1 MKHDLYCYSP
11 SPLSPQVICSC
22 STTEMLDSKLDD
34 YLCGKSP
41 MRRNIRR
48 GVICFEMERHI
59 KTKKACIKLF
69 SLSVTS
75 STPCLNKHTRCEVR
89 KKNIARIL
97 KNIYSLYR
105 YIQQRTSSFVGR
117 IYPTYKIPR
126 DIFQVSTSFV
136 TLPFTRLNRR
146 RLNISDHL
154 ILPPPTYTRKIL
166 ASTRSFQSSRF
177 DRGGK
182 KERIRAR
189 FTAPFQGQRT
199 LLPRGRNGY
208 WSPLYRR

>member
-89 KKNIARIL
+89 KKKYSKNLEKYIL
-97 KNIYSLYR
+97 
-105 YIQQRTSSFVGR
+105 FV
-117 IYPTYKIPR
+117 
-126 DIFQVSTSFV
+126 
-136 TLPFTRLNRR
+136 
-146 RLNISDHL
+146 
-154 ILPPPTYTRKIL
+154 
-166 ASTRSFQSSRF
+166 
-177 DRGGK
+177 
-182 KERIRAR
+182 
-189 FTAPFQGQRT
+189 
-199 LLPRGRNGY
+199 
-208 WSPLYRR
+208 PLYTTTNFIFRRTHLSDL